1 MKESYGKGL
10 TNHTDLESCAV
21 GREASLEALTKACT
35 GQPLS
40 RESNLLQ
47 GADTVG
53 GSGRPHR
60 RSRKSE
66 GQPNPARSKTL
77 SMYRNNLRENRE
89 RIWSSARGLTDR
101 TSTYTYVILQC

>member
-21 GREASLEALTKACT
+21 GREANLEALTKACT

-40 RESNLLQ
+40 RERTLLQ

-53 GSGRPHR
+53 ESGRPYR
-60 RSRKSE
+60 RSRKRE
-66 GQPNPARSKTL
+66 GQPNPARSKNL

-89 RIWSSARGLTDR
+89 SLCLSARCRADR
-101 TSTYTYVILQC
+101 VSKSKDVI

>member
-21 GREASLEALTKACT
+21 GREANLEALTKACT
-35 GQPLS
+35 GQPSS
-40 RESNLLQ
+40 RERLHQ

-53 GSGRPHR
+53 ESGRPYR
-60 RSRKSE
+60 RSRKRE
-66 GQPNPARSKTL
+66 GQPNPARSKNL

-89 RIWSSARGLTDR
+89 SLCLSARCRADR
-101 TSTYTYVILQC
+101 VSKSKDVI

>member
-21 GREASLEALTKACT
+21 GREANLEALTKACT

-40 RESNLLQ
+40 RERTLLQ

-53 GSGRPHR
+53 ERGRPYW
-60 RSRKSE
+60 RSRKRE
-66 GQPNPARSKTL
+66 GLPNPARSKNL

-89 RIWSSARGLTDR
+89 SLCLSARCRADR
-101 TSTYTYVILQC
+101 VSKSKDVI

>member
-1 MKESYGKGL
+1 MKDSYGKGL

-40 RESNLLQ
+40 RERPYSRVP
-47 GADTVG
+47 DTVG
-53 GSGRPHR
+53 GSGRPYR
-60 RSRKSE
+60 RSRKRE
-66 GQPNPARSKTL
+66 GLPNPARSKNL

-89 RIWSSARGLTDR
+89 SLCLSARCRADR
-101 TSTYTYVILQC
+101 VSKSKDVI

>member
-21 GREASLEALTKACT
+21 GRKANLEALTKACT

-40 RESNLLQ
+40 REGTLLQ
-47 GADTVG
+47 GADTAG
-53 GSGRPHR
+53 ESGRPYR
-60 RSRKSE
+60 RSRKRE
-66 GQPNPARSKTL
+66 GQPNPARSENL

-89 RIWSSARGLTDR
+89 SLCLSARGRADR
-101 TSTYTYVILQC
+101 VSKSQDVI

>member
-21 GREASLEALTKACT
+21 GRKANLEALTKACT

-40 RESNLLQ
+40 REGTLLQ
-47 GADTVG
+47 GVDTAG
-53 GSGRPHR
+53 ESGRPYR
-60 RSRKSE
+60 RSRKRE
-66 GQPNPARSKTL
+66 GQPNPARSENL

-89 RIWSSARGLTDR
+89 SLCLSARGRADR
-101 TSTYTYVILQC
+101 VSKSQDVI

>member
-21 GREASLEALTKACT
+21 GCEASLEALTKACT

-40 RESNLLQ
+40 REINLLQ

-60 RSRKSE
+60 RSRKRE
-66 GQPNPARSKTL
+66 GHPNPARSKTL

-89 RIWSSARGLTDR
+89 SLWSSARCRADR
-101 TSTYTYVILQC
+101 VSKSKDVI

>member
-1 MKESYGKGL
+1 MKESCGKGL

-21 GREASLEALTKACT
+21 GREASLEALTKACA

-60 RSRKSE
+60 RSRKRE
-66 GQPNPARSKTL
+66 GQPNPARSK
-77 SMYRNNLRENRE
+77 NLRENRE
-89 RIWSSARGLTDR
+89 SLWSSARCRADR
-101 TSTYTYVILQC
+101 VSKSKDVI